1 MICKY
6 TIAAGLM
13 TFGGLVAFCLA
24 IPAERKTL
32 EEISNFDHQPAKG
45 ATYPEED
52 RI

>member
-1 MICKY
+1 MFCNY
-6 TIAAGLM
+6 TTAAGLM

-32 EEISNFDHQPAKG
+32 EEISNFDHQPAHG
-45 ATYPEED
+45 ATYQAED